1 MSLSNENNKFSL
13 VLNLGDINV
22 TTTFMALQTERK
34 MKITKFL
41 VGDGTGIAQN
51 DSNYAVVALKNGA
64 TLIADYSTKLTGG
77 DGALVANT
85 PAEGTI
91 ESGQDTQAADSV
103 LTLVATLTG
112 TTTLDKLFVQVDGFY
127 L

>member
-13 VLNLGDINV
+13 VLNLGDVNT
-22 TTTFMALQTERK
+22 TTTFMALVTERK
-34 MKITKFL
+34 LKITKFL
-41 VGDGTGIAQN
+41 VGDGTGIAAS
-51 DSNYAVVALKNGA
+51 DTNYVVVALKNGS
-64 TLIADYSTKLTGG
+64 TLVADYSTKDTGG

-91 ESGQDTQAADSV
+91 ESGEDTQAASSV
-103 LTLVATLTG
+103 LTLVATIAG
-112 TTTLDKLFVQVDGFY
+112 SAALDKLFVQVDGFY